1 VLGIALPTELPVLTF
16 YLTTFSRVLGIALPT
31 ELPVLTFYLT
41 TCPNK
46 NYFNENENKNFIHF
60 IQSQSIYIYKL
71 QFEIPDK
78 NYYNMK
84 NILQFAQNNINREK
98 IYILTINVFGFFIY
112 I

>member
-1 VLGIALPTELPVLTF
+1 MWWTGPESNRRHTAFQAV
-16 YLTTFSRVLGIALPT
+16 ALPT